1 MPNAHVN
8 EKVGITNILMG
19 VHLLD
24 SILLKALRRLW
35 KSNPTWRP
43 SGLKR
48 NTAQLAP
55 LRRSFG
61 ATMQMGGI
69 PPSEQIPLFVAGYT
83 GWATMETIE
92 THLAQNPNVAGI
104 LVIDSGLFA
113 SSAQFGG
120 LRGTGPLALWA
131 LIAALHFITNSLQ
144 VASTNPLSYAT

>member
-1 MPNAHVN
+1 MSPDPRLYLA
-8 EKVGITNILMG
+8 EG
-19 VHLLD
+19 V
-24 SILLKALRRLW
+24 AAVVEV
-35 KSNPTWRP
+35 KSNVAAQWPQAQHT
-43 SGLKR
+43 S
-48 NTAQLAP
+48 AQLAP

-69 PPSEQIPLFVAGYT
+69 PPTEQIPLFVAGYT

-131 LIAALHFITNSLQ
+131 LIAALRFITNGLQ
-144 VASTNPLSYAT
+144 AASTNPLSYAT

>member
-1 MPNAHVN
+1 V
-8 EKVGITNILMG
+8 EV
-19 VHLLD
+19 
-24 SILLKALRRLW
+24 
-35 KSNPTWRP
+35 KSNVAAQWPQAQHT
-43 SGLKR
+43 S
-48 NTAQLAP
+48 AQLAP

-69 PPSEQIPLFVAGYT
+69 PPTEQIPLFVAGYT

-120 LRGTGPLALWA
+120 LRGTGAVGTLGADRCFAFYYKWFA
-131 LIAALHFITNSLQ
+131 GGLHKSAKLCNLDY
-144 VASTNPLSYAT
+144 NKH